1 MFEVNMSETE
11 PKTNFE
17 MKNIPGTLQADAYMY
32 QQFKKEIHVYRR
44 CKPNTMNILLY
55 IESQ

>member
-32 QQFKKEIHVYRR
+32 QQFKKR
-44 CKPNTMNILLY
+44 NTCI
-55 IESQ
+55 